1 MGEEQKTAPE
11 QAEKKG
17 LRPASVAAA
26 ALAAVTAALLGSKL
40 GVAGTVLGAGLAS
53 VITSVGGELYLRS
66 LHRTRDAAMKARD
79 KLATAGRSRDGLDAV
94 GNPAEAPTMVL
105 STDPSELPTVRI
117 SQLRPNDLAE
127 PDDGGGFVDRL
138 RKLRWPLV
146 IGTSAAAFVGALV
159 VLFTVDWGT
168 GGAANTGLYPRQNTS
183 QQETTHENKPTQSQN
198 APATNTPS
206 NTPTTKPATPT
217 TSSSTSTSQTEQQGA
232 PSTTDSS
239 PPPTTQKQQQ
249 TQTQTQ
255 TQQPKQPQQSNPG
268 N

>member
-53 VITSVGGELYLRS
+53 IITSVGGELYLRS
-66 LHRTRDAAMKARD
+66 LHRTRDAAVKARE

-94 GNPAEAPTMVL
+94 GNPAEAPTMML
-105 STDPSELPTVRI
+105 STDPSEMPTVRI

-127 PDDGGGFVDRL
+127 PDEGGSFLDRL

-168 GGAANTGLYPRQNTS
+168 GGAANTGLYPHQNTS
-183 QQETTHENKPTQSQN
+183 RQETTHENKPTKSQN
-198 APATNTPS
+198 APATDTPL
-206 NTPTTKPATPT
+206 NTPTTKPAAPT
-217 TSSSTSTSQTEQQGA
+217 TSPTTSTSQTQEQQVA
-232 PSTTDSS
+232 PSTTESS
-239 PPPTTQKQQQ
+239 SQSTTQKQQQ

-255 TQQPKQPQQSNPG
+255 QPKQSPQSDPG

>member
-53 VITSVGGELYLRS
+53 IITSVGGELYLRS
-66 LHRTRDAAMKARD
+66 LHRTRDAAVKARD

-105 STDPSELPTVRI
+105 STDPSEMPTVRI

-127 PDDGGGFVDRL
+127 PDEGGSFLDRL

-146 IGTSAAAFVGALV
+146 IGTSAAAFAGALV

-183 QQETTHENKPTQSQN
+183 QQETTHENKPTKSQN
-198 APATNTPS
+198 APATDTPS
-206 NTPTTKPATPT
+206 DTPTTKPAAPT
-217 TSSSTSTSQTEQQGA
+217 TSPTTSTSQTGEPQVA
-232 PSTTDSS
+232 PSTTQSS
-239 PPPTTQKQQQ
+239 SQSTTQKQQQ

-255 TQQPKQPQQSNPG
+255 QPKQSPQSNPD